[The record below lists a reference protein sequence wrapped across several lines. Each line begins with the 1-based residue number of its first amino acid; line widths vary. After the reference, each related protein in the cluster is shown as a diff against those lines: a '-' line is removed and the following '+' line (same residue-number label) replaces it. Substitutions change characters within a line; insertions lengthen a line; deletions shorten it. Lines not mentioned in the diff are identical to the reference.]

1 MACQSLCHHHFSD
14 KKSDNLDKLAFRLER
29 KNVSF
34 VKNIAVLIYSTLFI
48 VFLILVLRY
57 VRFFQ
62 LTEFNKW
69 SLPVAFLIKI
79 AVGILLNYIH
89 EKTYGQGDLSH
100 DGGTFL
106 AEGKYLN
113 DVFFQSPKH
122 YFQLLTGIGET
133 PELIQQHLSMTEYWS
148 AGDLTLINDSKNVIR
163 VHSIIHFFSGGQMMI
178 HLALMCLLS
187 LLAVKNLYLSFKEYV
202 AIDKVMFFWALLLI
216 PSTIF
221 WTSSILKEP
230 LLFFGI
236 SLFLR
241 AILYENKVWT
251 KTIYFTV
258 SILLLIGFKPYV
270 LAILVLT
277 IGFTSI
283 YSYLFKGKII
293 FASLFIISFTFLLG
307 FMLDKPRETVI
318 NYLTRK
324 QFDFVN
330 VGKGGLHAYA
340 DSCFYYFQPH
350 QYENINVVG
359 RDIFLKKNIIAYK
372 VHFGSTQKPV
382 KVHLQPNKKAWKMYY
397 FQQGCMSFI
406 ETTPINNSSIQL
418 VKNIPEALVNSII
431 RPWPTDPGSKLKI
444 ISFMES
450 LLLFGFLIYA
460 IWNRRKLDNNEKL
473 IVFGLVTFSLLLF
486 LLIGWT
492 TPVLGAIARYRFP
505 AQLALFIVGFILLKS
520 SKFKLWKN
528 TSS

>member
-1 MACQSLCHHHFSD
+1 M
-14 KKSDNLDKLAFRLER
+14 
-29 KNVSF
+29 
-34 VKNIAVLIYSTLFI
+34 VLIYSTLFI
-48 VFLILVLRY
+48 LFLFLVLRY
-57 VRFFQ
+57 VHFFQ
-62 LTEFNKW
+62 LSEFNKW
-69 SLPVAFLIKI
+69 TLPVAFLIKI
-79 AVGILLNYIH
+79 GVGILFNYIH
-89 EKTYGQGDLSH
+89 ERTYGQGDLSH

-106 AEGKYLN
+106 AEGKFLN
-113 DVFFQSPKH
+113 DVFFHSPKH

-133 PELIQQHLSMTEYWS
+133 PALIQQHLSMTEYWS

-163 VHSIIHFFSGGQMMI
+163 VHSIIHFFSGGQLMI
-178 HLALMCLLS
+178 HLGLMCLLS

-202 AIDKVMFFWALLLI
+202 AIEKNLFFWALLLI

-221 WTSSILKEP
+221 WTSSVLKEP

-241 AILYENKVWT
+241 AILHEQIVWR
-251 KTIYFTV
+251 KTVYFSF
-258 SILLLIGFKPYV
+258 SILFLIGFKPYV
-270 LAILVLT
+270 LLILL
-277 IGFTSI
+277 ISLAFTSI
-283 YSYLFKGKII
+283 LRYLFKGKII
-293 FASLFIISFTFLLG
+293 YASLFIISFTFILG
-307 FMLDKPRETVI
+307 FILDKPRDTIV

-350 QYENINVVG
+350 QYEHLKVIE
-359 RDIFLKKNIIAYK
+359 RDIYLKQDITAYK
-372 VHFGSTQKPV
+372 VRFGSTQKPV
-382 KVHLQPNKKAWKMYY
+382 KVRLKPNKTPWKMYY
-397 FQQGCMSFI
+397 FQPGCMSFI
-406 ETTPINNSSIQL
+406 ETTPIDNSSVQL
-418 VKNIPEALVNSII
+418 VKNIPESLTNSAI

-444 ISFMES
+444 ISFLES
-450 LLLFGFLIYA
+450 ILLLCFLLCA
-460 IWNRRKLDNNEKL
+460 IWNRRKLNENEKL
-473 IVFGLVTFSLLLF
+473 IIFGLITFSLLLF

-520 SKFKLWKN
+520 SKFKLWKT

>member
-1 MACQSLCHHHFSD
+1 
-14 KKSDNLDKLAFRLER
+14 
-29 KNVSF
+29 
-34 VKNIAVLIYSTLFI
+34 
-48 VFLILVLRY
+48 

-62 LTEFNKW
+62 LSEFNKW
-69 SLPVAFLIKI
+69 TLPAAFLIKI
-79 AVGILLNYIH
+79 IVGILFNYIH
-89 EKTYGQGDLSH
+89 ERTYGQGDLSH

-106 AEGKYLN
+106 VEGKYLN

-133 PELIQQHLSMTEYWS
+133 PELIEQHLSMTEYWS

-187 LLAVKNLYLSFKEYV
+187 LLAVKNLYVSFKKYV
-202 AIDKVMFFWALLLI
+202 ALDKTVLFWALLFV

-221 WTSSILKEP
+221 WTSSLLKEP

-241 AILYENKVWT
+241 AIVYEEIVWKKTLYFST
-251 KTIYFTV
+251 

-270 LAILVLT
+270 LVILLIT
-277 IGFTSI
+277 LLFALI
-283 YSYLFKGKII
+283 YKFLFKEKLLI
-293 FASLFIISFTFLLG
+293 ASLFIVFFTFIIG
-307 FMLDKPRETVI
+307 FVLDKPRETVV

-340 DSCFYYFQPH
+340 DTCFYYFQPH
-350 QYENINVVG
+350 QYKSLNVTHG
-359 RDIFLKKNIIAYK
+359 DIYLKDAITAYK
-372 VHFGSTQKPV
+372 VRFGSTQQPV
-382 KVHLQPNKKAWKMYY
+382 MVHLKPNKKAWKMYY
-397 FQQGCMSFI
+397 FQPGCMSFI
-406 ETTPINNSSIQL
+406 ETTPINNSAIQL
-418 VKNIPEALVNSII
+418 VKNVPEALTNSSI

-444 ISFMES
+444 ISFLES
-450 LLLFGFLIYA
+450 LLLFIFLIFA
-460 IWNRRKLDNNEKL
+460 IWKRRKLSKNEQL
-473 IVFGLVTFSLLLF
+473 IVFSLVTFALLLF

-505 AQLALFIVGFILLKS
+505 AQLALFIVGFILLKP
-520 SKFKLWKN
+520 SKFKLWKT

>member
-1 MACQSLCHHHFSD
+1 
-14 KKSDNLDKLAFRLER
+14 
-29 KNVSF
+29 
-34 VKNIAVLIYSTLFI
+34 
-48 VFLILVLRY
+48 LRY
-57 VRFFQ
+57 ARFFQ
-62 LTEFNKW
+62 LSEFNKW
-69 SLPVAFLIKI
+69 TLPAAFLIKLL
-79 AVGILLNYIH
+79 VGFLFNYIH
-89 EKTYGQGDLSH
+89 ERTYGQGDLSH

-106 AEGKYLN
+106 IEAKYLN

-133 PELIQQHLSMTEYWS
+133 PALIQQHLSMTEYWS

-178 HLALMCLLS
+178 HLALMCLIS
-187 LLAVKNLYLSFKEYV
+187 LLAVKNLYLSIKKYV
-202 AIDKVMFFWALLLI
+202 AIDKTVLFWALLLI

-221 WTSSILKEP
+221 WTSSLLKEP

-241 AILYENKVWT
+241 AILYEEIVWR
-251 KTIYFTV
+251 KTTFFSV

-270 LAILVLT
+270 LLILIITLT
-277 IGFTSI
+277 FTSI
-283 YSYLFKGKII
+283 YKFLFKQK
-293 FASLFIISFTFLLG
+293 FVVASLFIIFFTLLISFVVE
-307 FMLDKPRETVI
+307 KPKETVI

-330 VGKGGLHAYA
+330 VGKGGLHVVA
-340 DSCFYYFQPH
+340 DTCFFYFQPH
-350 QYENINVVG
+350 QYES
-359 RDIFLKKNIIAYK
+359 LKIIGDKIYLTKNITAYK
-372 VHFGSTQKPV
+372 AHFGSTQKPV
-382 KVHLQPNKKAWKMYY
+382 VVYLQPNKKAWKMYY
-397 FQQGCMSFI
+397 FHPGCMSYI

-418 VKNIPEALVNSII
+418 IKNIPEALVNSVI
-431 RPWPTDPGSKLKI
+431 RPWPSDPGSKLKL
-444 ISFMES
+444 ISFIES
-450 LLLFGFLIYA
+450 LGLFVFLVYA
-460 IWNRRKLDNNEKL
+460 VWKRRKLDENEKL
-473 IVFGLVTFSLLLF
+473 VVFGLMTFALLLF

-520 SKFKLWKN
+520 SKFNLWKT

>member
-1 MACQSLCHHHFSD
+1 M
-14 KKSDNLDKLAFRLER
+14 DKLAFFQVR

-34 VKNIAVLIYSTLFI
+34 VKNFAVLVYSTLFI
-48 VFLILVLRY
+48 LFLFLVLRY

-62 LTEFNKW
+62 LQELNKW
-69 SLPVAFLIKI
+69 TLPIAFLIKI
-79 AVGILLNYIH
+79 FVGILFNYIH

-113 DVFFQSPKH
+113 EIFYHYPKH

-133 PELIQQHLSMTEYWS
+133 PALIKEHLSNTNYWT

-163 VHSIIHFFSGGQMMI
+163 VHSLIHFFSGGQMMI
-178 HLALMCLLS
+178 HLSIMCLLS
-187 LLAVKNLYLSFKEYV
+187 LLAVKNLYLSFKKYV
-202 AIDKVMFFWALLLI
+202 ALNNVIFFWALLLI

-241 AILYENKVWT
+241 AILYEEIVWR
-251 KTIYFTV
+251 KTTYFSV

-270 LAILVLT
+270 LLILIITLVFAAIYK
-277 IGFTSI
+277 F
-283 YSYLFKGKII
+283 LFKQKII
-293 FASLFIISFTFLLG
+293 IASLFIIFFTFIISFL
-307 FMLDKPRETVI
+307 LDKPRETVV

-350 QYENINVVG
+350 QYQSLKVVDRDIYLTENIT
-359 RDIFLKKNIIAYK
+359 AYK

-382 KVHLQPNKKAWKMYY
+382 VVHLKPNKKAWKMYY
-397 FQQGCMSFI
+397 FQQGCMSYI

-418 VKNIPEALVNSII
+418 IKNIPEAFTNSAI

-444 ISFMES
+444 ISFLES
-450 LLLFGFLIYA
+450 ILLFGFLIYA
-460 IWNRRKLDNNEKL
+460 IWNRRKLNENEKL
-473 IVFGLVTFSLLLF
+473 IVFGLITFACLLF

-505 AQLALFIVGFILLKS
+505 AQLALFIVGFILLQS
-520 SKFKLWKN
+520 SKFKLWKS

>member
-1 MACQSLCHHHFSD
+1 LDCQSLCHHKFSD
-14 KKSDNLDKLAFRLER
+14 KKSHNIDKLAFLPQR

-48 VFLILVLRY
+48 LFLFLVLRY
-57 VRFFQ
+57 ARFFQ
-62 LTEFNKW
+62 LSEFNKW
-69 SLPVAFLIKI
+69 TLPVAFLIKI
-79 AVGILLNYIH
+79 FVGILFNYIH

-133 PELIQQHLSMTEYWS
+133 PALIQEHLSMTEYWS

-202 AIDKVMFFWALLLI
+202 SIDRALFFWALLLI

-221 WTSSILKEP
+221 WTSSVLKEP

-241 AILYENKVWT
+241 AILYEQIVWR
-251 KTIYFTV
+251 KTTYFSI

-270 LAILVLT
+270 LVILLLT
-277 IGFTSI
+277 IAFASI

-293 FASLFIISFTFLLG
+293 FASLFIIFFTFLLG
-307 FMLDKPRETVI
+307 FILDKPRETVV

-350 QYENINVVG
+350 QYESLNVIG
-359 RDIFLKKNIIAYK
+359 RDIFLKKSITAYK

-382 KVHLQPNKKAWKMYY
+382 LVNLKPNKKAWKMYY

-418 VKNIPEALVNSII
+418 IKNIPESLTNSAI

-444 ISFMES
+444 ISFIES
-450 LLLFGFLIYA
+450 LLLFGFLSYA
-460 IWNRRKLDNNEKL
+460 IGHRRKLSNQERL
-473 IVFGLVTFSLLLF
+473 IVFSLITFALLLF

-520 SKFKLWKN
+520 SKFKLWKT

>member
-1 MACQSLCHHHFSD
+1 
-14 KKSDNLDKLAFRLER
+14 
-29 KNVSF
+29 
-34 VKNIAVLIYSTLFI
+34 VLIYSTLFI
-48 VFLILVLRY
+48 LFLFLVLRY
-57 VRFFQ
+57 ARFFQ
-62 LTEFNKW
+62 LSEFNKW
-69 SLPVAFLIKI
+69 TLPAAFLIKLL
-79 AVGILLNYIH
+79 VGFLFNYIH
-89 EKTYGQGDLSH
+89 ERTYGQGDLSH

-106 AEGKYLN
+106 IEAKYLN

-133 PELIQQHLSMTEYWS
+133 PALIQQHLSMTEYWS

-178 HLALMCLLS
+178 HLALMCLIS
-187 LLAVKNLYLSFKEYV
+187 LLAVKNLYLSIKKYV
-202 AIDKVMFFWALLLI
+202 AIDKTVLFWALLLI

-221 WTSSILKEP
+221 WTSSLLKEP

-241 AILYENKVWT
+241 AILYEEIVWR
-251 KTIYFTV
+251 KTTFFSV

-270 LAILVLT
+270 LLILIITLT
-277 IGFTSI
+277 FTSI
-283 YSYLFKGKII
+283 YKFLFKQK
-293 FASLFIISFTFLLG
+293 FVVASLFIIFFTLLISFVVE
-307 FMLDKPRETVI
+307 KPKETVI

-330 VGKGGLHAYA
+330 VGKGGLHVVA
-340 DSCFYYFQPH
+340 DTCFFYFQPH
-350 QYENINVVG
+350 QYES
-359 RDIFLKKNIIAYK
+359 LKIIGDKIYLTKNITAYK
-372 VHFGSTQKPV
+372 AHFGSTQKPV
-382 KVHLQPNKKAWKMYY
+382 VVYLQPNKKAWKMYY
-397 FQQGCMSFI
+397 FHPGCMSYI

-418 VKNIPEALVNSII
+418 IKNIPEALVNSVI
-431 RPWPTDPGSKLKI
+431 RPWPSDPGSKLKL
-444 ISFMES
+444 ISFIES
-450 LLLFGFLIYA
+450 LGLFVFLVYA
-460 IWNRRKLDNNEKL
+460 VWKRRKLDENEKL
-473 IVFGLVTFSLLLF
+473 VVFGLMTFALLLF

-520 SKFKLWKN
+520 SKFNLWKT

>member
-1 MACQSLCHHHFSD
+1 M
-14 KKSDNLDKLAFRLER
+14 DNLTFNCVR
-29 KNVSF
+29 KIVSF
-34 VKNIAVLIYSTLFI
+34 VKKIEVLIYSTLFI
-48 VFLILVLRY
+48 LFLFLLLRY

-62 LTEFNKW
+62 LENFNKW
-69 SLPVAFLIKI
+69 ALPIAFLVKI
-79 AVGILLNYIH
+79 AVGILLNFIH
-89 EKTYGQGDLSH
+89 EKTYGHGDLSH
-100 DGGTFL
+100 DGGRFL
-106 AEGKYLN
+106 LEGKYLN
-113 DVFFQSPKH
+113 NVFFESPIN
-122 YFQLLTGIGET
+122 YFKLLSGIGET
-133 PELIQQHLSMTEYWS
+133 PELVQQHLSITRYWS

-187 LLAVKNLYLSFKEYV
+187 LLAVKNLFLSFKQYV
-202 AIDKVMFFWALLLI
+202 DINKSLLFWVLLLI

-241 AILYENKVWT
+241 SILYEQVVWR
-251 KTIYFTV
+251 KTLFFTT

-270 LAILVLT
+270 LVILLITLAFASIYKILFKEKFALASIFIILFTVV
-277 IGFTSI
+277 IGFV
-283 YSYLFKGKII
+283 
-293 FASLFIISFTFLLG
+293 
-307 FMLDKPRETVI
+307 LDKPRETVI

-330 VGKGGLHAYA
+330 VGKGGLHVTA
-340 DSCFYYFQPH
+340 DTCFYYFQPH
-350 QYENINVVG
+350 QYNYLKINNEEVY
-359 RDIFLKKNIIAYK
+359 LKAPITAYK
-372 VHFGSTQKPV
+372 AYFGSTKKPELI
-382 KVHLQPNKKAWKMYY
+382 KLKPNKKPWFIYY
-397 FQQGCMSFI
+397 SKKGCSSYI

-418 VKNIPEALVNSII
+418 VKNIPEALINSTI
-431 RPWPTDPGSKLKI
+431 RPWPTDPGSKLKLL
-444 ISFMES
+444 SFFEN

-460 IWNRRKLDNNEKL
+460 IWNRRKLNEQEKH
-473 IVFGLVTFSLLLF
+473 IVFGLVTFALLLF

-505 AQLALFIVGFILLKS
+505 AQLALFIVGFIIIKS
-520 SKFKLWKN
+520 SKFKLWKT